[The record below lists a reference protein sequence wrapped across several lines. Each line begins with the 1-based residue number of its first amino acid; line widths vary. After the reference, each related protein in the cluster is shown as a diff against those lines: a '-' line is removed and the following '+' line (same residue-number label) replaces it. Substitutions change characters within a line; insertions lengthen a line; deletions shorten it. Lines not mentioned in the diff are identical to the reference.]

1 MSVLPRPFAFE
12 GDPALAPVVEKALRR
27 VIDPEMALNIV
38 DLGLVY
44 NVGLR
49 QDRADVRITM
59 TSAACPVMEL
69 IVEDVRHE
77 LGEALP
83 DGTRVE
89 VEVCWSPPWTPEHMS
104 ANARAVMG
112 WD

>member
-1 MSVLPRPFAFE
+1 MRNAAAFAFD
-12 GDPALAPVVEKALRR
+12 GDARLEPVVVKALRR

-44 NVGLR
+44 GVAVQG
-49 QDRADVRITM
+49 DRTDVRITM
-59 TSAACPVMEL
+59 TSAACPVIEL

-77 LGEALP
+77 LGEALA
-83 DGTRVE
+83 GTRVD
-89 VEVCWSPPWTPEHMS
+89 VEVCWSPAWTPERMS
-104 ANARAVMG
+104 SNARTVMG